1 MYASF
6 RSVTAK
12 NGKILTPIRTG
23 NFLLTSNGL
32 GILWEFYATDII
44 CDLLLN
50 KRTVTWNLF
59 VKYIHSYTQ
68 LITSSV
74 LN

>member
-1 MYASF
+1 MHASF

-12 NGKILTPIRTG
+12 NGKILAPTWTG

-32 GILWEFYATDII
+32 GILWEFYATDVI

-50 KRTVTWNLF
+50 KRRVTWNLF

-68 LITSSV
+68 LITSSA